1 MGTGTNPSGL
11 FRSPSQGKWHFITLQ
26 IKKYLNKSFPKG
38 LPQWINYDKRVMR
51 FYGYFCEH
59 VVVRAYENYWMR
71 KCNIFYYLDDDIMHI
86 DEVRE
91 ENSGIVQVYFIKRQR
106 YQKEDQKGLYISWR
120 DFNLRIEIFFLE
132 KNLEFV
138 IVMILLN
145 FFMLN
150 ITTY

>member
-1 MGTGTNPSGL
+1 
-11 FRSPSQGKWHFITLQ
+11 
-26 IKKYLNKSFPKG
+26 
-38 LPQWINYDKRVMR
+38 
-51 FYGYFCEH
+51 
-59 VVVRAYENYWMR
+59 MR